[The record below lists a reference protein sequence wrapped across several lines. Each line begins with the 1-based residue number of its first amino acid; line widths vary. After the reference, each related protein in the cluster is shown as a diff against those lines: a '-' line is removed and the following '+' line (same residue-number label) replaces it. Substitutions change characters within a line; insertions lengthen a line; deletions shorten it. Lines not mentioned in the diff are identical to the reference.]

1 MIQEWLSKSCYGKI
15 IVYMYQTT
23 RLVLGVLA
31 REWSQIGVPNVHM
44 NNYLV
49 TILVTQVKAVPYS
62 KC

>member
-1 MIQEWLSKSCYGKI
+1 
-15 IVYMYQTT
+15 MYQTT